1 MIENLIPAQLPR
13 GTIYFKEPTFYEY
26 KNICKM
32 LISGDNEHINNCFN
46 ILLDSCVPDSK
57 SLDIIDKFKCIINI
71 RNTILGNEIV
81 FLQDGKRITL
91 DLSTV
96 LDKDID
102 NSDIEHSILTFN
114 APIDLHISAY
124 DDLIAQCLTK
134 VNGINVRDLTI
145 DERLKILNETSFSL
159 TEIYQKLHLNF
170 KKRGIRLFRDIE
182 LNVYN
187 SNELLQFL
195 KNVFQ
200 EDLSGIL
207 NFEYT
212 CIQNI
217 NLKAVDF
224 KTYTYPE
231 LKIFLNYL
239 HKERQE
245 NGKDTTEA

>member
-1 MIENLIPAQLPR
+1 MIDNLIPVQLPR

-32 LISGDNEHINNCFN
+32 LISDDNEHISNCFS
-46 ILLDSCVPDSK
+46 ILLDSCITDSK
-57 SLDIIDKFKCIINI
+57 SLDIIDKFKCIITI

-81 FLQDGKRITL
+81 FLQDNKRITL
-91 DLSTV
+91 DLSTI

-102 NSDIEHSILTFN
+102 NSDIEHNTLTFN
-114 APIDLHISAY
+114 APIDLHINAY
-124 DDLIAQCLTK
+124 DKLIAQCLTK
-134 VNGINVRDLTI
+134 INNVNISDLTP

-159 TEIYQKLHLNF
+159 TEIYQKLHAHF
-170 KKRGIRLFRDIE
+170 KERSIRLFRDIE
-182 LNVYN
+182 LNIYN

-195 KNVFQ
+195 KNIFQ
-200 EDLSGIL
+200 EDLSSIL

-217 NLKAVDF
+217 QLKAADF

-239 HKERQE
+239 NKERQE
-245 NGKDTTEA
+245 HKQNTDER